1 MRSFKSGSFFAVY
14 LLGNVTDILL
24 LDLGMTYTSKVIIF
38 KANFKH
44 FVL

>member
-1 MRSFKSGSFFAVY
+1 MRSFKSGLFFAVY

-24 LDLGMTYTSKVIIF
+24 LDLGMTYTSKVRFF

-44 FVL
+44 FV